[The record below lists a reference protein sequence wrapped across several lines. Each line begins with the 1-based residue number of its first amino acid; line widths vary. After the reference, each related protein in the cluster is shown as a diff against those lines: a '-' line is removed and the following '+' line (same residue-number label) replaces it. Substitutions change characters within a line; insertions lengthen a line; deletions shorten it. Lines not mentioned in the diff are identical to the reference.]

1 MYIDVYVG
9 LKSKKYAFVTEDNYE
24 CWIIKNINENIIGD
38 EVKYEDCKNIW
49 YKYIR
54 YERNRIQCKDHNIET
69 YKTNKIYLPRYED
82 NTKMLN
88 DRYSRLLYI
97 HKCIL
102 INHTK
107 IVCYFFSNFI
117 FPGHENMVFFQP
129 YVREDYYAK
138 KREQKRKNYYQ
149 GNKEKTTT
157 NIAEYFRSFS
167 EEENLKIEIM
177 LVLEIKRCQ
186 TEIDREEQNLRI
198 ITKRISLLNG
208 LIIGVKELE
217 NVYFAR

>member
-1 MYIDVYVG
+1 M
-9 LKSKKYAFVTEDNYE
+9 
-24 CWIIKNINENIIGD
+24 
-38 EVKYEDCKNIW
+38 
-49 YKYIR
+49 
-54 YERNRIQCKDHNIET
+54 
-69 YKTNKIYLPRYED
+69 PRYED

-138 KREQKRKNYYQ
+138 KREQKRKS
-149 GNKEKTTT
+149 KK
-157 NIAEYFRSFS
+157 
-167 EEENLKIEIM
+167 
-177 LVLEIKRCQ
+177 
-186 TEIDREEQNLRI
+186 I
-198 ITKRISLLNG
+198 ITKRTKKNCNKYCGSISEVFQKKK
-208 LIIGVKELE
+208 I
-217 NVYFAR
+217 